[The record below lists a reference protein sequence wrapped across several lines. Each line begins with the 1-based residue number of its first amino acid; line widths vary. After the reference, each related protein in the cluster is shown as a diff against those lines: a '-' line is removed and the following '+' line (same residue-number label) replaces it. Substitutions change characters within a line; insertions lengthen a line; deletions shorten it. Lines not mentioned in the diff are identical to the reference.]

1 MTELQTDTRHPANT
15 PKGLTVWV
23 FVLTVVAFIVV
34 VGYSIAL
41 YRFSETQPLRATVY
55 EGDWI
60 SAPGTPAHAGYFRK
74 RFDLTGEVKH
84 AWIKIVAADAFEIS
98 VNRNPMGRTY
108 LWRPTRPVSY
118 THLTLPTTP
127 YV

>member
-41 YRFSETQPLRATVY
+41 YRFSETQPLRATDTKVI
-55 EGDWI
+55 G
-60 SAPGTPAHAGYFRK
+60 SAPPERLPSLAIFES
-74 RFDLTGEVKH
+74 DL
-84 AWIKIVAADAFEIS
+84 I
-98 VNRNPMGRTY
+98 
-108 LWRPTRPVSY
+108 
-118 THLTLPTTP
+118 
-127 YV
+127 

>member
-1 MTELQTDTRHPANT
+1 MTELQTDTQCPANT

-41 YRFSETQPLRATVY
+41 YRFSETQPLRATAY

-84 AWIKIVAADAFEIS
+84 AWIKIVAADAFE
-98 VNRNPMGRTY
+98 T
-108 LWRPTRPVSY
+108 VSY
-118 THLTLPTTP
+118 THLTLPTKA
-127 YV
+127 